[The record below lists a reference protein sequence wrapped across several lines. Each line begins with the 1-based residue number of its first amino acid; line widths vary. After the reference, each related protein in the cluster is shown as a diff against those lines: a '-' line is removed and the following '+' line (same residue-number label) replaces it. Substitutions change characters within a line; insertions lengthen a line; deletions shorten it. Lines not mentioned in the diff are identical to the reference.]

1 MLFLLLSQKGCHGY
15 CGERSAVFFSPLF
28 FKKCMS
34 RLSLQGSDEEP
45 SVVGSV
51 HFYVLNRS

>member
-15 CGERSAVFFSPLF
+15 CGERSAVFFF
-28 FKKCMS
+28 FFLKKCMS

-45 SVVGSV
+45 SVVGSAQ
-51 HFYVLNRS
+51 FLVLNRS